1 MNRFVIWKGGLKS
14 HPFLRHRDFRKTWEQ
29 PARMRTAGKLARG
42 KLGESYRRLYDIS
55 IRAARRDSDGQEQ
68 QRVQDDLCSP

>member
-1 MNRFVIWKGGLKS
+1 M
-14 HPFLRHRDFRKTWEQ
+14 WEQ
-29 PARMRTAGKLARG
+29 PARMRTAGKRARG

-55 IRAARRDSDGQEQ
+55 IRAARRDLDGQEQ

>member
-1 MNRFVIWKGGLKS
+1 MNRFVIWEGGLKS
-14 HPFLRHRDFRKTWEQ
+14 HPFLRHRMFSEDVGQ
-29 PARMRTAGKLARG
+29 SARMRTAGKLARG
-42 KLGESYRRLYDIS
+42 KLGESYRQLYDSS

>member
-1 MNRFVIWKGGLKS
+1 M
-14 HPFLRHRDFRKTWEQ
+14 WEQ
-29 PARMRTAGKLARG
+29 PARMGTAGKLARG

-55 IRAARRDSDGQEQ
+55 IGAARRDSDGQEQ

>member
-1 MNRFVIWKGGLKS
+1 MNRFVILEGGLKS
-14 HPFLRHRDFRKTWEQ
+14 HPFCVTGNFRKMWEQ